1 MIGIFFSALA
11 ALFILFAPFTP
22 VSLPNENLLGCLLL
36 IIGTAFFVLFCL
48 TMAGSLIPLQ
58 EAGQNSTPYLLSLFK
73 KDKYLLGIYSW
84 IVLFA
89 LLSYMLALDTLW
101 LNYLQKSHRLALWV
115 FSLGITLDIY
125 YTLLKRLITYL
136 NPLEQVV
143 LFTQIAKESIQN
155 DRKSEL
161 CEAVEALTETALIST
176 HKMNATV
183 CNHALQAMPNII
195 RNFLSSS
202 KRIAHMATDSREK
215 NSDMHDKTSYILYY
229 IFERISLINEKVLAK
244 KLEQVA
250 ATLVTVWGKIILHCA
265 RFDLTLASYPL
276 RLLSCH
282 AKAAINQGL
291 PDIGVRASLT
301 LLEISR
307 TILEE
312 IEYTSLDLKDPFFSL
327 INGLEEITQS
337 TFLQDKS
344 INVKILMQPFQDLK
358 DLFKNPKV
366 ATHQDTSLIIKNID
380 RVLGEYEALELVMK
394 TIPPLPDI
402 SEEKSKI

>member
-1 MIGIFFSALA
+1 MIGIFLSALA
-11 ALFILFAPFTP
+11 ALFILFTPFTP

-36 IIGTAFFVLFCL
+36 ITGTTFFVLFCL
-48 TMAGSLIPLQ
+48 TIAGSLIPLQ
-58 EAGQNSTPYLLSLFK
+58 KAGQNSTPYLLSLFK
-73 KDKYLLGIYSW
+73 RDKYFLGIYSW

-136 NPLEQVV
+136 NPLDQVL
-143 LFTQIAKESIQN
+143 LFTQIAKESIQK
-155 DRKSEL
+155 DKKSEL

-176 HKMNATV
+176 HHMNPTL
-183 CNHALQAMPNII
+183 CNQALQAMPNII

-202 KRIAHMATDSREK
+202 KRIAQIAAEARDK
-215 NSDMHDKTSYILYY
+215 NSDMHDHTSYILYY
-229 IFERISLINEKVLAK
+229 IYERISLINEKALAK

-250 ATLVTVWGKIILHCA
+250 ATLVAVWGKIVLHCA
-265 RFDLTLASYPL
+265 KFDLTLVNYPL

-291 PDIGVRASLT
+291 PDIGVKASLT

-312 IEYTSLDLKDPFFSL
+312 IDYTSLNLKDPFFSL

-344 INVKILMQPFQDLK
+344 INLKILMQPFQDLK
-358 DLFKNPKV
+358 GLFNNPKV
-366 ATHQDTSLIIKNID
+366 AAHRDTSLIIKNID

-394 TIPPLPDI
+394 TIPPLPDLP
-402 SEEKSKI
+402 EEKSKI